1 MSFSENEAISRLPFS
16 SDYMEGCHPA
26 VLDRLVRTNLEH
38 TPGYGTDN
46 YTASAKDKIR
56 RAADCP
62 DAGVFFLVGGT
73 QTNSTVIRSLLRLWE
88 GVLAADTGHI
98 ATHEA
103 GAIEAGGHKVLTL
116 PHSFGKISAEAID
129 RYVTGFYADGNHEHM
144 VAPGM
149 VYISQPT
156 EFGTLYSLEEL
167 TAISEVCRRHRLP
180 LYVDGARLAYA
191 LSSPQNDV
199 TLADLARLT
208 DVFYIGGTKCGAM
221 FGEAVVIPD
230 PSILPHFFT
239 LIKQSGAL
247 LAKGRLL
254 GLQFDALFTDGL
266 YESIGRDA
274 VGYAARIQ
282 DAVRECGWPL
292 YLESP
297 TNQIFPILTDEELA
311 CLEKYAEVSFWEKAD
326 AEHTVI
332 RIATCWATTE
342 EDVDKLLEVLKT
354 IGKQG

>member
-1 MSFSENEAISRLPFS
+1 MSKSENTPTPLLPFS

-26 VLDRLVRTNLEH
+26 VLTSLIRTNLEH
-38 TPGYGTDN
+38 TSGYGTDE
-46 YTASAKDKIR
+46 YTASAKEKIR
-56 RAADCP
+56 LAAACP
-62 DAGVFFLVGGT
+62 DADVFFLVGGT
-73 QTNSTVIRSLLRLWE
+73 QTNSTVIRCLLRLWQ
-88 GVLAADTGHI
+88 GVIAADTGHI

-116 PHSFGKISAEAID
+116 PHSLGKIRAEAVD
-129 RYVTGFYADGNHEHM
+129 RYVTDFLADGNHAHM

-156 EFGTLYSLEEL
+156 EFGTLYSLKEL
-167 TAISEVCRRHRLP
+167 TAISDVCRRHGLF

-191 LSSPQNDV
+191 LASPMNDV

-230 PSILPHFFT
+230 PSLLPHFFT
-239 LIKQSGAL
+239 LIKQCGAL

-254 GLQFDALFTDGL
+254 GVQFDTLFTDGL
-266 YESIGRDA
+266 YEKIGSDA

-282 DAVRECGWPL
+282 DAVKACGWPL
-292 YLESP
+292 YLDSP
-297 TNQIFPILTDEELA
+297 TNQIFPVLADDELCA
-311 CLEKYAEVSFWEKAD
+311 LEREVDVSFWEKAD
-326 AEHTVI
+326 EGHTVI
-332 RIATCWATTE
+332 RIATSWATTE
-342 EDVDKLLEVLKT
+342 ADVEKLIALLKT
-354 IGKQG
+354 IRK